1 MIFFFFQV
9 YNYEKLFEIMNLNHY
24 WTAHQWLNLSPVS
37 NSHRSGINGQC
48 FSLFWQY
55 LIADSDCSQGSGSP
69 DSLLPHFTPLIFS
82 PFLFKFNVV
91 VHCNYVKCCECW
103 VTKPRSILP
112 CFPLILHGMQL
123 KISALPTVCLQ
134 KKRPRYFEMP
144 KTPNIPFKLKSS
156 VNVSKITYHTC
167 RTRWTPSQCVS
178 WFSTLNL

>member
-1 MIFFFFQV
+1 MIFFFFFQV
-9 YNYEKLFEIMNLNHY
+9 YNYEKLFKIMNLNHY
-24 WTAHQWLNLSPVS
+24 WTALQWLNLSPVS

-69 DSLLPHFTPLIFS
+69 DSFTPLIFS
-82 PFLFKFNVV
+82 PLLFKFNVV

-112 CFPLILHGMQL
+112 CFPLILRGMQL

-134 KKRPRYFEMP
+134 KKRPKM
-144 KTPNIPFKLKSS
+144 TNIPFKLKSP

-167 RTRWTPSQCVS
+167 RIRWTPSQCVL
-178 WFSTLNL
+178 WFSTLHL

>member
-69 DSLLPHFTPLIFS
+69 DSFTPFYPINPLHFYLNSMWLCTVIM
-82 PFLFKFNVV
+82 LNVV
-91 VHCNYVKCCECW
+91 NVELQSQGVFYPVSLWFFMGC
-103 VTKPRSILP
+103 S
-112 CFPLILHGMQL
+112 L
-123 KISALPTVCLQ
+123 KSLPTVCLQ